1 MVELG
6 QWNEAALSAARVA
19 NGETGDDEGNRWS
32 AEYVLAIAYARLH
45 HDVEANGLLSRIA
58 LTRCHPRHDEA
69 AFWMTVLER
78 RALR

>member
-1 MVELG
+1 VFEQG
-6 QWNEAALSAARVA
+6 RWHEAALSSARVVSGA
-19 NGETGDDEGNRWS
+19 TGDDEGNRWS
-32 AEYVLAIAYARLH
+32 AEYVLAVSYARLN

-69 AFWMTVLER
+69 AFWMTVVER